1 MLRRSKWTQMSLSI
15 LSSRRTLFWASCVWL
30 ELPAFLETIGHETL
44 TDHLISGLCK
54 LSRDLMCQDFATSA
68 QLFSKQILTCA
79 EHEPVGLPKTQHFHR
94 FKTKESIRKIKPTYY
109 LDIFLEKKML
119 FFWWSTYHCGS
130 SRYLNC
136 YYKKSHAAINYVCRY
151 FKLSA
156 LTEPWLKL
164 KQTTAG
170 ELYIKYDGNERGSR
184 GSRGRKGKHST
195 HARRSTLRSLVRPLA
210 PIFNTLQHAPLR
222 SSKHSRSEIQ
232 RGSRDGSR
240 NLHTQD
246 ER

>member
-109 LDIFLEKKML
+109 LDLFIFLMIDLSLRFKPISKL
-119 FFWWSTYHCGS
+119 
-130 SRYLNC
+130 LLQ
-136 YYKKSHAAINYVCRY
+136 KSHAAINYVRRY

-156 LTEPWLKL
+156 LTEPWLRL

-170 ELYIKYDGNERGSR
+170 ELYIKYEGNERGSR

>member
-1 MLRRSKWTQMSLSI
+1 MIDLSL
-15 LSSRRTLFWASCVWL
+15 
-30 ELPAFLETIGHETL
+30 
-44 TDHLISGLCK
+44 
-54 LSRDLMCQDFATSA
+54 
-68 QLFSKQILTCA
+68 
-79 EHEPVGLPKTQHFHR
+79 R
-94 FKTKESIRKIKPTYY
+94 FKPISK
-109 LDIFLEKKML
+109 LLL
-119 FFWWSTYHCGS
+119 Q
-130 SRYLNC
+130 
-136 YYKKSHAAINYVCRY
+136 KSHAAINYVRRY

-170 ELYIKYDGNERGSR
+170 ELYIKYEGNERGSR
-184 GSRGRKGKHST
+184 GSRVRKGKHST

-240 NLHTQD
+240 NLHHTRREITTARESLWRHEILVSRGYTNMCRKTVQRR
-246 ER
+246 ETLSRHLN

>member
-30 ELPAFLETIGHETL
+30 ELPVFLETIGHETL

-94 FKTKESIRKIKPTYY
+94 FKTKESIRKIKPTY
-109 LDIFLEKKML
+109 LDIFLEKKNVIFLMIDL
-119 FFWWSTYHCGS
+119 SLRFKPISK
-130 SRYLNC
+130 LLLQ
-136 YYKKSHAAINYVCRY
+136 KSHAAINYVRRY

-170 ELYIKYDGNERGSR
+170 ELYIKYEGNERGSR

>member
-1 MLRRSKWTQMSLSI
+1 MIDLSL
-15 LSSRRTLFWASCVWL
+15 
-30 ELPAFLETIGHETL
+30 
-44 TDHLISGLCK
+44 
-54 LSRDLMCQDFATSA
+54 
-68 QLFSKQILTCA
+68 
-79 EHEPVGLPKTQHFHR
+79 R
-94 FKTKESIRKIKPTYY
+94 FKPISK
-109 LDIFLEKKML
+109 LLL
-119 FFWWSTYHCGS
+119 Q
-130 SRYLNC
+130 
-136 YYKKSHAAINYVCRY
+136 KSHAAINYVRRY

-170 ELYIKYDGNERGSR
+170 ELYIKYEGNERGSR

-240 NLHTQD
+240 NLHKTRDNHRKGVTMKTRDISQPGLHQHVSQNGPATRNT
-246 ER
+246 EPPS